1 MGRLQNPTKSSYSG
15 SYHMETD
22 MSDNE
27 TVFVTTEDDGA
38 GGTVT
43 FVQNIQGENISK
55 DDGRVQT
62 EYIIE
67 DNFQATTVEIDD
79 VPTDQNISRHSVTTL
94 SNQSKSINNQQP
106 KLIQY
111 ATLTGA
117 SSLLQLAQVG
127 TSLNKS
133 GLVPASTSP

>member
-1 MGRLQNPTKSSYSG
+1 MSLGTTNENIRPNQIDVIVEPTSNLIPSSSEAALRLQHPTKSSYSG
-15 SYHMETD
+15 NYRMETD

-43 FVQNIQGENISK
+43 FVQNIKGENISK

-79 VPTDQNISRHSVTTL
+79 GKTYIFLHIMYNKISVLIMKKLLSVDL
-94 SNQSKSINNQQP
+94 
-106 KLIQY
+106 
-111 ATLTGA
+111 
-117 SSLLQLAQVG
+117 
-127 TSLNKS
+127 
-133 GLVPASTSP
+133 

>member
-1 MGRLQNPTKSSYSG
+1 MEIIVGTNSNLIPSSAAAALKLPHPTKSSYSG

-43 FVQNIQGENISK
+43 FVQNIKGENISK

-79 VPTDQNISRHSVTTL
+79 GNCIPVLYYV
-94 SNQSKSINNQQP
+94 
-106 KLIQY
+106 
-111 ATLTGA
+111 
-117 SSLLQLAQVG
+117 
-127 TSLNKS
+127 
-133 GLVPASTSP
+133 

>member
-1 MGRLQNPTKSSYSG
+1 MEVIVGTNSNFIPVSSAAALTFQHPTKSTYSG
-15 SYHMETD
+15 SYHMEND
-22 MSDNE
+22 ISDNE

-43 FVQNIQGENISK
+43 FVQNIKRENISK

-79 VPTDQNISRHSVTTL
+79 GNTCFFLYIM
-94 SNQSKSINNQQP
+94 
-106 KLIQY
+106 
-111 ATLTGA
+111 
-117 SSLLQLAQVG
+117 
-127 TSLNKS
+127 LNKKKY
-133 GLVPASTSP
+133 

>member
-1 MGRLQNPTKSSYSG
+1 MDVIVGTNSNLIPSSSAAALRLQHPTKPSYSG

-43 FVQNIQGENISK
+43 FVQNMKGENISN

-79 VPTDQNISRHSVTTL
+79 GNIYSYLDIMVNKTL
-94 SNQSKSINNQQP
+94 
-106 KLIQY
+106 
-111 ATLTGA
+111 
-117 SSLLQLAQVG
+117 
-127 TSLNKS
+127 
-133 GLVPASTSP
+133 